1 MECYNTSITAVGS
14 LIKNSVSRR
23 LWVFHVPVWKCGKIS
38 LSCSLSLER
47 SHSLAVWIFFCSF
60 EFWLTFCAWDV
71 HGANSAVLQSCTMT
85 VNLGRWFLTAVTGI
99 PNEQLHKLYFCF
111 CFPSLSFPFHTSN
124 LAIIANLER
133 SIISGES
140 DLNGSGSTGAW
151 LDVNGTYSF
160 LSQSREL

>member
-47 SHSLAVWIFFCSF
+47 SHSLAESFF
-60 EFWLTFCAWDV
+60 V
-71 HGANSAVLQSCTMT
+71 HLNSGWRSVPEMCMVLIQQSCNLCTMT

-111 CFPSLSFPFHTSN
+111 CFPSHGFPFRTSN
-124 LAIIANLER
+124 LAIIANLKR

-160 LSQSREL
+160 LSQSQEL